1 MTTERAARPAGAG
14 AFGRRM
20 AALARAAADA
30 ARPARPAPAPPEETD
45 GIWLDPP
52 GVRVALRRS
61 ARARRFTLTV
71 SRVDGTPQLTL
82 PQRAS
87 LAEARDFLVRQAGWL
102 DAAIAR
108 VPPERV
114 VAVGRAFPF
123 RGGSVVLTL
132 RPAGPRRAPALEGG
146 RLMVSGPAS
155 EAPIR
160 AMGFVKEAARAELAP
175 AARAYA
181 ARLGREAGPITLRDT
196 RSRWGSC
203 ASSGALSFSWRLA
216 MAPPEVLDYVAAHE
230 AAHLV
235 EMNHGPDFWALVD
248 GLRPDWRECRDWLR
262 RHGPEL
268 HRVRFEARP
277 ER

>member
-1 MTTERAARPAGAG
+1 
-14 AFGRRM
+14 M
-20 AALARAAADA
+20 AALARAAAAA
-30 ARPARPAPAPPEETD
+30 ARPTTEAREEEALF
-45 GIWLDPP
+45 LDPP

-61 ARARRFTLTV
+61 ARARRFTLSV
-71 SRVDGTPQLTL
+71 SRVDGAPHLTL

-87 LAEARDFLVRQAGWL
+87 VAEARDFLTRQAGWL
-102 DAAIAR
+102 EAAMAR

-114 VAVGRAFPF
+114 VAPGRALPF

-132 RPAGPRRAPALEGG
+132 RPSGPRRAPTLENG
-146 RLMVSGPAS
+146 RLMVSGPAA
-155 EAPIR
+155 EAPQR
-160 AMGFVKEAARAELAP
+160 AMSFVKETARAELVP

-216 MAPPEVLDYVAAHE
+216 MAPPDVLDYVAAHE

-268 HRVRFEARP
+268 HRVRFAP
-277 ER
+277 PAS